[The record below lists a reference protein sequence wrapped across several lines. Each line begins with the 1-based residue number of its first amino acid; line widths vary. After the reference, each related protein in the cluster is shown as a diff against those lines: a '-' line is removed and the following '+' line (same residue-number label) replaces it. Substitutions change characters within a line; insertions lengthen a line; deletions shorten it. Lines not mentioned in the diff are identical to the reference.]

1 VGIPSRHG
9 EYYYFG
15 YNSGLQAQTATYR
28 IKEKRQYRVDKDE
41 PLKDA
46 EVFIDPNTLSQ
57 DGTTAVGST
66 AWSEDGKYMAYAITK
81 GGSDWKTI

>member
-1 VGIPSRHG
+1 
-9 EYYYFG
+9 
-15 YNSGLQAQTATYR
+15 
-28 IKEKRQYRVDKDE
+28 
-41 PLKDA
+41 LKDA